1 MSWIVEGDA
10 NVSHCL
16 VFSGEKV
23 HHYHSSQILAEAK
36 KNLAAA

>member
-1 MSWIVEGDA
+1 MSWTAEVDA

-23 HHYHSSQILAEAK
+23 GHYQSSQILAEAK
-36 KNLAAA
+36 KNPDAA